1 MSDLD
6 TLFER
11 LRSQRWEARKAAAQA
26 MAQAGAPAVKYL
38 TRALSDENPDLRL
51 IAAKA
56 LGWMKSPAVATAL
69 VGALAD
75 EDAGVRKAAAEAL
88 AKTGGAGAVAS
99 LILALMDEDWSVREA
114 AAEALGVIGDAGA
127 IAPSDSDC

>member
-26 MAQAGAPAVKYL
+26 MVTAGAPAVKYL
-38 TRALSDENPDLRL
+38 SKALSDENPDLRL

-56 LGWMKSPAVATAL
+56 LGWMKSPAVVSPLEKAL
-69 VGALAD
+69 TD

-88 AKTGGAGAVAS
+88 GKTGGTTVAAP
-99 LILALMDEDWSVREA
+99 LIMALMDEDW
-114 AAEALGVIGDAGA
+114 
-127 IAPSDSDC
+127 

>member
-26 MAQAGAPAVKYL
+26 MVAAGAPAVKYL
-38 TRALSDENPDLRL
+38 SKALSDENPDLRL

-56 LGWMKSPAVATAL
+56 LGWMRSPAVVTPL

-75 EDAGVRKAAAEAL
+75 EDAGVRKTAAEAV
-88 AKTGGAGAVAS
+88 AK
-99 LILALMDEDWSVREA
+99 
-114 AAEALGVIGDAGA
+114 
-127 IAPSDSDC
+127 